1 MFVFFHLITAALTFY
16 SAAQCFLSC
25 SLFVVISLT
34 SEQGAM
40 FATTVVL
47 RYLGHNFQLEEIA
60 SLTLHPIYMP
70 YLVSV
75 YRVPLLC
82 SSEAGRGE
90 GGGR

>member
-1 MFVFFHLITAALTFY
+1 M
-16 SAAQCFLSC
+16 
-25 SLFVVISLT
+25 ISLT
-34 SEQGAM
+34 GEQGAI

-47 RYLGHNFQLEEIA
+47 QYLAHNFQLEEIA

-75 YRVPLLC
+75 YGVPLLC

>member
-1 MFVFFHLITAALTFY
+1 M
-16 SAAQCFLSC
+16 C
-25 SLFVVISLT
+25 SDFSK
-34 SEQGAM
+34 AK
-40 FATTVVL
+40 FRAP
-47 RYLGHNFQLEEIA
+47 LGHNFQLEEIA

-75 YRVPLLC
+75 YGVPLLC